1 MDNLKL
7 GLNILGKYVVCII
20 MCFFVTFSFIAVFSM
35 LTLEMIGYEAAV
47 FETEDSETPIEQYVH
62 YYSDGDDAKKEYY
75 EEKGYIIA
83 TREFAGEFSGTPY
96 VVCHIIAQAI
106 SLALFIITV
115 PHTLYKQGKSDA
127 NAVSCSRLKE
137 DKLRGLKAGL
147 VTAAVNFASWVCLL
161 LGKVGAFPAGLSI
174 YSFSNYHIYGYQKL
188 IFGADPSIPAT
199 DISWTGIILALLP
212 VVLTSVACAV
222 TYLLGYKDINLY
234 EKAVYK
240 NK

>member
-1 MDNLKL
+1 MDSLKL
-7 GLNILGKYVVCII
+7 GFNILGKYVVCII
-20 MCFFVTFSFIAVFSM
+20 MCFFVIFSFVAIFSM
-35 LTLEMIGYEAAV
+35 LTLEMVGYEAAV

-62 YYSDGDDAKKEYY
+62 YYSDGDDLKKAEY
-75 EEKGYIIA
+75 EEKEYIVA

-106 SLALFIITV
+106 SLILFIIIV

-137 DKLRGLKAGL
+137 DKLRGLKAGI
-147 VTAAVNFASWVCLL
+147 VTAAVNLASWICLL
-161 LGKVGAFPAGLSI
+161 LAKLGVFASGLQI
-174 YSFSNYHIYGYQKL
+174 YNLANYHLYGYQKL
-188 IFGADPSIPAT
+188 IFGNITKVA
-199 DISWTGIILALLP
+199 DISWTGIILAFLP
-212 VVLTSVACAV
+212 VVLTLGVCAV

-234 EKAVYK
+234 EKAIYK